1 LLIII
6 ITEWEMLTAAFF
18 NLNLRGVYTSILGI
32 MKLDNTINY
41 IASGLERSGTSLLM
55 QILHAGGVPMAFDT
69 ASRPPDDNN
78 PRGYFELEGGK
89 IISRLMN
96 GTLPLADY
104 RGRFIKITAFGLKY
118 LPPGKYRIIYTERN
132 IEEVLDSMEKM
143 AKLQDQ
149 NREETKASFIKLNEM
164 IKGLIAKREDVEVLF
179 VNYNQVVADP
189 KTQVKKIC
197 EFLGSR
203 EIDDAAMIAAV
214 DAKLYRKRRPGG

>member
-1 LLIII
+1 
-6 ITEWEMLTAAFF
+6 
-18 NLNLRGVYTSILGI
+18 
-32 MKLDNTINY
+32 MKLDHTINY

-69 ASRPPDDNN
+69 QSRPPDDDN

-143 AKLQDQ
+143 AKLQDR
-149 NREETKASFIKLNEM
+149 NREETKSSFIKLNEM
-164 IKGLIAKREDVEVLF
+164 IKGLIAKREDIEVLF
-179 VNYNQVVADP
+179 VSYNQIVADP

-197 EFLGSR
+197 DFLGSK

-214 DAKLYRKRRPGG
+214 DEKLYRKRRPGA

>member
-1 LLIII
+1 
-6 ITEWEMLTAAFF
+6 
-18 NLNLRGVYTSILGI
+18 

-41 IASGLERSGTSLLM
+41 IASGIERSGTSLLM
-55 QILHAGGVPMAFDT
+55 QILEAGGLPMAFDT

-96 GTLPLADY
+96 GSFPLADY

-149 NREETKASFIKLNEM
+149 NREETKDSFVKLNNM
-164 IKGLIAKREDVEVLF
+164 IKGLITKREDIEVLF

-189 KTQVKKIC
+189 KGQIHKIA
-197 EFLGSR
+197 EFLGQK
-203 EIDDAAMIAAV
+203 EIDQAAMIAAV
-214 DAKLYRKRRPGG
+214 DAKLYRKRRPVA

>member
-1 LLIII
+1 
-6 ITEWEMLTAAFF
+6 
-18 NLNLRGVYTSILGI
+18 

-55 QILHAGGVPMAFDT
+55 QILHAGGVPVAFDT

-104 RGRFIKITAFGLKY
+104 KGRFIKITAFGLKY
-118 LPPGKYRIIYTERN
+118 LSPGNYRIIYTERN
-132 IEEVLDSMEKM
+132 IDEVLDSMEKM

-164 IKGLIAKREDVEVLF
+164 IKSLITKREDIKVLF
-179 VNYNQVVADP
+179 VNYNQIVADP
-189 KTQVKKIC
+189 KAQIQKIGA
-197 EFLGSR
+197 FLG
-203 EIDDAAMIAAV
+203 EKDIDEAAMIAAV
-214 DAKLYRKRRPGG
+214 DAKLYRKRRPGV

>member
-1 LLIII
+1 
-6 ITEWEMLTAAFF
+6 
-18 NLNLRGVYTSILGI
+18 

-55 QILHAGGVPMAFDT
+55 QILHAGGVSMAFDT
-69 ASRPPDDNN
+69 ESRPPDDNN

-96 GTLPLADY
+96 GTLPLSDY

-149 NREETKASFIKLNEM
+149 NREETKSSFIKLNEM
-164 IKGLIAKREDVEVLF
+164 IKGLIAKREDIEVLF
-179 VNYNQVVADP
+179 VSYNQIVADP

-197 EFLGSR
+197 DFLGSK

-214 DAKLYRKRRPGG
+214 DEKLYRKRRPGA

>member
-1 LLIII
+1 
-6 ITEWEMLTAAFF
+6 
-18 NLNLRGVYTSILGI
+18 

-55 QILHAGGVPMAFDT
+55 QILQAGGVSMAFDT
-69 ASRPPDDNN
+69 ESRPPDDNN

-96 GTLPLADY
+96 GALPLGDY

-118 LPPGKYRIIYTERN
+118 LPPGKYRVIYTERN

-164 IKGLIAKREDVEVLF
+164 IKGLITKREDIEVLF
-179 VNYNQVVADP
+179 VNYNQIMADP
-189 KTQVKKIC
+189 KTQVQKIC
-197 EFLGSR
+197 DFLGPKD
-203 EIDDAAMIAAV
+203 IDQAAMIAAV
-214 DAKLYRKRRPGG
+214 DAKLYRKRRPSA

>member
-1 LLIII
+1 
-6 ITEWEMLTAAFF
+6 
-18 NLNLRGVYTSILGI
+18 
-32 MKLDNTINY
+32 MKLDKTINY

-55 QILHAGGVPMAFDT
+55 QILHAGGVPVAFDT

-143 AKLQDQ
+143 AKIQDQ

-164 IKGLIAKREDVEVLF
+164 IKGLITKREDVEVLF
-179 VNYNQVVADP
+179 VNYNQIVADS
-189 KTQVKKIC
+189 KTQVKKIY
-197 EFLGSR
+197 EFLGSK
-203 EIDDAAMIAAV
+203 EIDDAAMIATV